1 MLSKIKWSGLKP
13 LNQWLD
19 TSTPSGDSRGG
30 ARSTQ
35 MSRGQY
41 LDFIFNPAVY
51 SKANIATFREKCLKP
66 VAALIGR
73 RHLTGTQEEW
83 KIIRGLVEGSI
94 FGRRMPNF
102 LKSVLD
108 FKERL
113 RLYWIIQAQVE
124 GEVMLQLRSGTNI
137 CVCRQSTSAIKEDI
151 LLAVEG
157 LWVNQKE
164 LRSLL
169 NVAKTIRFEPV
180 HRRIHFY
187 FFDGDTACKH
197 ELATIPFKGMV

>member
-13 LNQWLD
+13 LNLWQD

-137 CVCRQSTSAIKEDI
+137 CV
-151 LLAVEG
+151 
-157 LWVNQKE
+157 NQKE